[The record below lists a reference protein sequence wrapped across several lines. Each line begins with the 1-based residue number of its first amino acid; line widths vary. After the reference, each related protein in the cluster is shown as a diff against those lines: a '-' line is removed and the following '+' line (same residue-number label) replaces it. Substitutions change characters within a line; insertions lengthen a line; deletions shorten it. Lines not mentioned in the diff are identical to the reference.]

1 MERLEKRDEE
11 LVSRLI
17 QESQT
22 IRGEIVRQAQ
32 VVATTL
38 DTLSVKPELT
48 ERNYDHVLIVEAA
61 AARLPEIV
69 HAVSPATKGATLL
82 GDFLQNGPVL
92 PPDLEKSADP
102 AIRRW
107 LHQDCFAIFG
117 IHDPESAQTSPGC
130 ATLTQQPDR

>member
-1 MERLEKRDEE
+1 MLC
-11 LVSRLI
+11 
-17 QESQT
+17 
-22 IRGEIVRQAQ
+22 
-32 VVATTL
+32 
-38 DTLSVKPELT
+38 DTPELN
-48 ERNYDHVLIVEAA
+48 ERDYDHVLINETTAV
-61 AARLPEIV
+61 RLPEIV
-69 HAVSPATKGATLL
+69 YAVSRATKGATLL
-82 GDFLQNGPVL
+82 GDFRQKGPVL